1 MTLLSVWLPL
11 VNLTFLIFL
20 AIGGFVAY
28 RVGFARTAEE
38 VQERVINALN
48 VEMSLLRDR
57 VLATEKEN
65 ARLSQIILIITTAL
79 KKWGLSVTID
89 GELVSISDTKTTQT
103 SRISP
108 TEAEKL

>member
-1 MTLLSVWLPL
+1 MGLLSEWLPL
-11 VNLTFLIFL
+11 VNLAFLIFL

-28 RVGFARTAEE
+28 RVGFARTTEE

-48 VEMSLLRDR
+48 VEMSMLRDR

-65 ARLSQIILIITTAL
+65 ARLSQIILIITNAL

-89 GELVSISDTKTTQT
+89 GELVSITDTKTTQT

-108 TEAEKL
+108 SES

>member
-1 MTLLSVWLPL
+1 MALLSEWLPL

-28 RVGFARTAEE
+28 RVGFARTTEE

-48 VEMSLLRDR
+48 VEMNMLRDR

-89 GELVSISDTKTTQT
+89 GELVSITDTKTTQT
-103 SRISP
+103 SRIAPS
-108 TEAEKL
+108 ES

>member
-1 MTLLSVWLPL
+1 MALLSEWLPL

-28 RVGFARTAEE
+28 RVGFARTTEE

-65 ARLSQIILIITTAL
+65 ARLSQIILIITSAL

-103 SRISP
+103 SRITP
-108 TEAEKL
+108 TEK

>member
-1 MTLLSVWLPL
+1 MPVLNEWMPL
-11 VNLTFLIFL
+11 VNLAFLIFL

-28 RVGFARTAEE
+28 RVGFAHTTEE

-48 VEMSLLRDR
+48 VELSMLRDR

-65 ARLSQIILIITTAL
+65 ARLSQILLTITTAL
-79 KKWGLSVTID
+79 KKWGLSVSID
-89 GELVSISDTKTTQT
+89 GELVSISDAKTTQT

-108 TEAEKL
+108 EA

>member
-1 MTLLSVWLPL
+1 MATLAEWMPM
-11 VNLTFLIFL
+11 VNLAFLIFL

-28 RVGFARTAEE
+28 RVGFAHTTEE

-48 VEMSLLRDR
+48 VELNMLRDR

-108 TEAEKL
+108 ESK

>member
-1 MTLLSVWLPL
+1 MPVLAEWMPL
-11 VNLTFLIFL
+11 VNLAFLIFL

-28 RVGFARTAEE
+28 RVGFARTTEE

-48 VEMSLLRDR
+48 VELSMLRDR

-65 ARLSQIILIITTAL
+65 ARLSQILLIITTAL
-79 KKWGLSVTID
+79 KKWGLSVSID
-89 GELVSISDTKTTQT
+89 GELVSITDTKTTQT

-108 TEAEKL
+108 ES